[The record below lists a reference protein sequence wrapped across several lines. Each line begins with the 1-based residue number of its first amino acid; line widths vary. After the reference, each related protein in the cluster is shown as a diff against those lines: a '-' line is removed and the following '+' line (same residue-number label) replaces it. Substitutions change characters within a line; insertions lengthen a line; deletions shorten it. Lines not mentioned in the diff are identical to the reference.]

1 MVMMSPIQLFLHP
14 FLLASIPME
23 VPTSP
28 MSHRKV
34 RTMSHRKVRTL
45 MASLASLVFCI
56 TLLFNV
62 STASA
67 ATLAD
72 DMVQASKD
80 ACINLAKKRGFA
92 VENVIDAQP
101 ADGDSAH
108 VVLKLAKGGDRYEFN
123 CGFSQN
129 IRQFVEATPVATTKQ
144 STPTASNQPN
154 NRVVDT
160 NRDRNAVV
168 QRDRT
173 AVVQRDTKR
182 QRDQVVVAEPK
193 RDSGFNPAW
202 LLPLLLLPLAFL
214 FLRNRDAESGEP
226 TKVGVYTTPAK
237 PAAVKVDTTATTANK
252 VVEALI
258 RVQDSAIEV
267 RSGAGLT
274 NSVARTI
281 AAGSK
286 VRLSGRYQDDWA
298 ELAEGGWIAIQSLAS
313 DPRQS

>member
-1 MVMMSPIQLFLHP
+1 
-14 FLLASIPME
+14 ME

-28 MSHRKV
+28 MSHRKL
-34 RTMSHRKVRTL
+34 RTL

-129 IRQFVEATPVATTKQ
+129 IRQFVETAPLATTSQ
-144 STPTASNQPN
+144 STNARSNQSTN
-154 NRVVDT
+154 RDNRVVDT
-160 NRDRNAVV
+160 NRDTNRDRTVV
-168 QRDRT
+168 AQRDR
-173 AVVQRDTKR
+173 QR

-193 RDSGFNPAW
+193 RASGFNPAW
-202 LLPLLLLPLAFL
+202 LLPLLLLPLVFL
-214 FLRNRDAESGEP
+214 FLRNRDGESGEP
-226 TKVGVYTTPAK
+226 TKVGVYATPAK
-237 PAAVKVDTTATTANK
+237 PAAVKVETPVVTTTTTVNK
-252 VVEALI
+252 VLEALL

-281 AAGSK
+281 PAGSK
-286 VRLSGRYQDDWA
+286 VRLSGRYQNDWA
-298 ELAEGGWIAIQSLAS
+298 ELAEGGWIAIQSLAA
-313 DPRQS
+313 DPRLS

>member
-1 MVMMSPIQLFLHP
+1 
-14 FLLASIPME
+14 ME

-28 MSHRKV
+28 MSHP
-34 RTMSHRKVRTL
+34 KVRTL
-45 MASLASLVFCI
+45 MASLAALVFCI

-72 DMVQASKD
+72 DIVQASKD

-108 VVLKLAKGGDRYEFN
+108 VVLKLAKAGERFEFN

-129 IRQFVEATPVATTKQ
+129 IRQFVEAAPVVTRTQATT
-144 STPTASNQPN
+144 TPANQPT
-154 NRVVDT
+154 NRVVES
-160 NRDRNAVV
+160 NRNRTVV
-168 QRDRT
+168 AQRDR
-173 AVVQRDTKR
+173 QR

-193 RDSGFNPAW
+193 RASGFNPAW

-237 PAAVKVDTTATTANK
+237 PAAVKVDTPVVTTTTSTTVNK

-258 RVQDSAIEV
+258 RLQDSAIEV

-281 AAGSK
+281 PAGSK
-286 VRLSGRYQDDWA
+286 VRLSGRYENDWA
-298 ELAEGGWIAIQSLAS
+298 ELAEGGWITIQSLAA
-313 DPRQS
+313 DPRLS

>member
-1 MVMMSPIQLFLHP
+1 MVMISLIQFFLHP
-14 FLLASIPME
+14 FLPASIPME

-28 MSHRKV
+28 
-34 RTMSHRKVRTL
+34 MSHRKVRTL

-80 ACINLAKKRGFA
+80 ACISLAKKRGFA
-92 VENVIDAQP
+92 VETVIDAQP

-108 VVLKLAKGGDRYEFN
+108 IVLKLAKGGDRYEFN

-144 STPTASNQPN
+144 STPTASNQPS

-160 NRDRNAVV
+160 N
-168 QRDRT
+168 RDRT
-173 AVVQRDTKR
+173 AVVQRDTQR

-193 RDSGFNPAW
+193 RKSGFNPAW

-226 TKVGVYTTPAK
+226 TKVGVYTTPTK

-252 VVEALI
+252 VVEVLI

>member
-1 MVMMSPIQLFLHP
+1 
-14 FLLASIPME
+14 ME
-23 VPTSP
+23 VPTFP

-34 RTMSHRKVRTL
+34 RTL
-45 MASLASLVFCI
+45 IAGLAPLVFCI

-92 VENVIDAQP
+92 VETVIDAQP

-129 IRQFVEATPVATTKQ
+129 IRQFVEATPVATTSQ
-144 STPTASNQPN
+144 STNAAAKQPTNRD

-160 NRDRNAVV
+160 NRDRTAVV
-168 QRDRT
+168 QRDR
-173 AVVQRDTKR
+173 VR

-193 RDSGFNPAW
+193 RGSGFNPAW

-214 FLRNRDAESGEP
+214 FLRNRGADAESGEP
-226 TKVGVYTTPAK
+226 TKVGVYTTPTK
-237 PAAVKVDTTATTANK
+237 PAAVKVETTATTTVNK
-252 VVEALI
+252 VVEALL

-281 AAGSK
+281 TAGSK

>member
-1 MVMMSPIQLFLHP
+1 
-14 FLLASIPME
+14 
-23 VPTSP
+23 
-28 MSHRKV
+28 
-34 RTMSHRKVRTL
+34 
-45 MASLASLVFCI
+45 
-56 TLLFNV
+56 
-62 STASA
+62 
-67 ATLAD
+67 
-72 DMVQASKD
+72 
-80 ACINLAKKRGFA
+80 
-92 VENVIDAQP
+92 
-101 ADGDSAH
+101 
-108 VVLKLAKGGDRYEFN
+108 VLKLAKGGDRYEYN

-144 STPTASNQPN
+144 STPTVSTQPS

-173 AVVQRDTKR
+173 AVVQGDTKR

-214 FLRNRDAESGEP
+214 FLRNRDGESGEP
-226 TKVGVYTTPAK
+226 TKVGVYTTPTK

>member
-1 MVMMSPIQLFLHP
+1 
-14 FLLASIPME
+14 
-23 VPTSP
+23 
-28 MSHRKV
+28 MSH
-34 RTMSHRKVRTL
+34 SKVRTL
-45 MASLASLVFCI
+45 MATLASLVFCI

-92 VENVIDAQP
+92 VETVIDAQP

-108 VVLKLAKGGDRYEFN
+108 VVLKLAKGGDRFEFN

-144 STPTASNQPN
+144 SAPTASNQPS

-160 NRDRNAVV
+160 NRDRTAVV

-173 AVVQRDTKR
+173 AVAQRDRQR

-214 FLRNRDAESGEP
+214 FLRNREADAESGEP
-226 TKVGVYTTPAK
+226 TKVGVYTTPTK
-237 PAAVKVDTTATTANK
+237 PAAVKVETTATTANK

-281 AAGSK
+281 PAGSK

>member
-1 MVMMSPIQLFLHP
+1 MVMISLIQFFLHP
-14 FLLASIPME
+14 FLPASIPME

-28 MSHRKV
+28 
-34 RTMSHRKVRTL
+34 MSHRKVRTL

-80 ACINLAKKRGFA
+80 ACISLAKKRGFA
-92 VENVIDAQP
+92 VETVIDAQP

-144 STPTASNQPN
+144 STPTASNQPS

-160 NRDRNAVV
+160 NRDRTAVVQRDRNAVV
-168 QRDRT
+168 QRDT
-173 AVVQRDTKR
+173 QR

-193 RDSGFNPAW
+193 RESGFNPAW

-226 TKVGVYTTPAK
+226 TKVGVYTTPTK

>member
-1 MVMMSPIQLFLHP
+1 
-14 FLLASIPME
+14 ME
-23 VPTSP
+23 VPTFP
-28 MSHRKV
+28 
-34 RTMSHRKVRTL
+34 MSHRKVRTL

-92 VENVIDAQP
+92 VETVIDAQP

-144 STPTASNQPN
+144 SAPTPSNQPS
-154 NRVVDT
+154 NRVVDA
-160 NRDRNAVV
+160 NRDRTAVV

-173 AVVQRDTKR
+173 AVVQRDRQR

-214 FLRNRDAESGEP
+214 FLRNREADAESGEP
-226 TKVGVYTTPAK
+226 TKVGVYTTPTK
-237 PAAVKVDTTATTANK
+237 PAAVKVDATATTASK
-252 VVEALI
+252 VVEALL

-281 AAGSK
+281 PAGSK

>member
-1 MVMMSPIQLFLHP
+1 
-14 FLLASIPME
+14 
-23 VPTSP
+23 
-28 MSHRKV
+28 
-34 RTMSHRKVRTL
+34 MSHRKVRTL
-45 MASLASLVFCI
+45 IASLASLVFCI

-92 VENVIDAQP
+92 VETVIDAQP

-144 STPTASNQPN
+144 STPTVSNQPS
-154 NRVVDT
+154 NRVVDN

-214 FLRNRDAESGEP
+214 FLRNREADAESGEP
-226 TKVGVYTTPAK
+226 TKVGVYATPAK
-237 PAAVKVDTTATTANK
+237 PAAVKVKTPVVTSTTSTTVNK
-252 VVEALI
+252 VVEALL

-267 RSGAGLT
+267 RSGAGPT

-281 AAGSK
+281 SAGSK
-286 VRLSGRYQDDWA
+286 VRLSGRYQNDWA
-298 ELAEGGWIAIQSLAS
+298 ELAEGGWISIQSLAS

>member
-1 MVMMSPIQLFLHP
+1 
-14 FLLASIPME
+14 ME

-28 MSHRKV
+28 MSH
-34 RTMSHRKVRTL
+34 SKVRTL

-80 ACINLAKKRGFA
+80 ACINLAKKRGFS
-92 VENVIDAQP
+92 VETVIDAQP

-144 STPTASNQPN
+144 SAPTASNQPS

-160 NRDRNAVV
+160 NRDRTAVV

-173 AVVQRDTKR
+173 AVVQRDRQR

-214 FLRNRDAESGEP
+214 FLRNREADAESGEP
-226 TKVGVYTTPAK
+226 TKVGVYTTPTK
-237 PAAVKVDTTATTANK
+237 PAAVKVDTTATAANK
-252 VVEALI
+252 VVEALL

-281 AAGSK
+281 PAGSK

>member
-1 MVMMSPIQLFLHP
+1 
-14 FLLASIPME
+14 ME

-28 MSHRKV
+28 
-34 RTMSHRKVRTL
+34 MSHRKVRTL
-45 MASLASLVFCI
+45 MASLASLAFGI

-108 VVLKLAKGGDRYEFN
+108 VVLKLAKGGERFEFN

-129 IRQFVEATPVATTKQ
+129 IRQFVEAAPVVTTTQATTTPAKQ
-144 STPTASNQPN
+144 PT
-154 NRVVDT
+154 NRVVES
-160 NRDRNAVV
+160 NRDRTVV
-168 QRDRT
+168 AQRDR
-173 AVVQRDTKR
+173 QRP
-182 QRDQVVVAEPK
+182 RDQVVVAEPK

-202 LLPLLLLPLAFL
+202 LLPLLLLPLLFL

-237 PAAVKVDTTATTANK
+237 PAAVKVEATPTTTANK

-258 RVQDSAIEV
+258 RVQDSAVEV

-281 AAGSK
+281 PAGSK
-286 VRLSGRYQDDWA
+286 VRLSGRYENDWA
-298 ELAEGGWIAIQSLAS
+298 ELAEGGWITIQSLAT
-313 DPRQS
+313 DPRLS

>member
-1 MVMMSPIQLFLHP
+1 
-14 FLLASIPME
+14 ME

-28 MSHRKV
+28 MSH
-34 RTMSHRKVRTL
+34 SKVRTL

-80 ACINLAKKRGFA
+80 ACINLAKKRGFS
-92 VENVIDAQP
+92 VETVIDAQP

-144 STPTASNQPN
+144 SAPTASNQPS

-160 NRDRNAVV
+160 NRDRTAVV

-173 AVVQRDTKR
+173 AVVQRDRTAVAQRDRQR

-214 FLRNRDAESGEP
+214 FLRNREADAESGEP
-226 TKVGVYTTPAK
+226 TKVGVYTTPTK
-237 PAAVKVDTTATTANK
+237 PAAVKVETTTTTANK

-281 AAGSK
+281 PAGSK

>member
-1 MVMMSPIQLFLHP
+1 
-14 FLLASIPME
+14 ME

-34 RTMSHRKVRTL
+34 RTL
-45 MASLASLVFCI
+45 MATLASLVFCI

-108 VVLKLAKGGDRYEFN
+108 VVLKLAKGGERFEFN

-129 IRQFVEATPVATTKQ
+129 IRQFVEAAPVVNTTQATT
-144 STPTASNQPN
+144 TPANQPT
-154 NRVVDT
+154 NRVVES
-160 NRDRNAVV
+160 N
-168 QRDRT
+168 RDRT
-173 AVVQRDTKR
+173 ARDRTPVAQRDRQR

-193 RDSGFNPAW
+193 RGSGFNPAW

-214 FLRNRDAESGEP
+214 FLRNRDGESGEP
-226 TKVGVYTTPAK
+226 TKVGSYTTPAT
-237 PAAVKVDTTATTANK
+237 PAAVKVATPVATTTTVNK
-252 VVEALI
+252 MVEAMLRI
-258 RVQDSAIEV
+258 QDSAIEV

-274 NSVARTI
+274 NSVARSI

-286 VRLSGRYQDDWA
+286 VRLSGRYQNDWA
-298 ELAEGGWIAIQSLAS
+298 ELAEGGWIAIQSLAT
-313 DPRQS
+313 DPRLS

>member
-1 MVMMSPIQLFLHP
+1 
-14 FLLASIPME
+14 ME

-34 RTMSHRKVRTL
+34 RTL
-45 MASLASLVFCI
+45 MATLASLVFCI

-108 VVLKLAKGGDRYEFN
+108 VVLKLAKGGERFEFN

-129 IRQFVEATPVATTKQ
+129 IRQFVEAAPVVTTTQATT
-144 STPTASNQPN
+144 TPANQPT
-154 NRVVDT
+154 NRVVES
-160 NRDRNAVV
+160 N
-168 QRDRT
+168 RDRT
-173 AVVQRDTKR
+173 AKDRTPVAQRDRQR

-193 RDSGFNPAW
+193 RGSGFNPAW

-214 FLRNRDAESGEP
+214 FLRNRDGESGEP
-226 TKVGVYTTPAK
+226 TKVGSYTTPATT
-237 PAAVKVDTTATTANK
+237 AAVKVATPVATTTTVNK
-252 VVEALI
+252 IVEAMLRI
-258 RVQDSAIEV
+258 QDSAIEV

-274 NSVARTI
+274 NSVDRSI

-286 VRLSGRYQDDWA
+286 VRLSGRYQNDWA
-298 ELAEGGWIAIQSLAS
+298 ELAEGGWIAIQSLAT
-313 DPRQS
+313 DPRLS

>member
-1 MVMMSPIQLFLHP
+1 
-14 FLLASIPME
+14 ME

-34 RTMSHRKVRTL
+34 RTL
-45 MASLASLVFCI
+45 MATLASLLFCI
-56 TLLFNV
+56 TLLFSV
-62 STASA
+62 SAASA

-108 VVLKLAKGGDRYEFN
+108 VVLKLAKGGERFEFN

-129 IRQFVEATPVATTKQ
+129 IRQFVEAAPVVTTTQATT
-144 STPTASNQPN
+144 TPANQPT
-154 NRVVDT
+154 NRVVES
-160 NRDRNAVV
+160 N
-168 QRDRT
+168 RDRT
-173 AVVQRDTKR
+173 AKDRTPVAQRDRQR

-193 RDSGFNPAW
+193 RGSGFNPAW

-214 FLRNRDAESGEP
+214 FLRNRDGESGEP
-226 TKVGVYTTPAK
+226 TKVGSYTTPAT
-237 PAAVKVDTTATTANK
+237 PAAVKVATPVATTTTVNQM
-252 VVEALI
+252 VEAMLRI
-258 RVQDSAIEV
+258 QDSAIEV

-274 NSVARTI
+274 NSVARSI

-286 VRLSGRYQDDWA
+286 VRLSGRYQNDWA
-298 ELAEGGWIAIQSLAS
+298 ELAEGGWIAIQSLAT
-313 DPRQS
+313 DPRLS

>member
-1 MVMMSPIQLFLHP
+1 
-14 FLLASIPME
+14 ME
-23 VPTSP
+23 VATSL

-34 RTMSHRKVRTL
+34 KTL
-45 MASLASLVFCI
+45 MATLASLVFCI

-108 VVLKLAKGGDRYEFN
+108 VVLKLAKGGERFEFN

-129 IRQFVEATPVATTKQ
+129 IRQFVEAAPVVTTTQATTTPAKQ
-144 STPTASNQPN
+144 ST
-154 NRVVDT
+154 NRVVES
-160 NRDRNAVV
+160 N
-168 QRDRT
+168 RDRT
-173 AVVQRDTKR
+173 AKDRTPVAQRDRQR

-193 RDSGFNPAW
+193 RGSGFNPAW

-214 FLRNRDAESGEP
+214 FLRNRDGESGEP
-226 TKVGVYTTPAK
+226 TKVGSYTTPAT
-237 PAAVKVDTTATTANK
+237 PAAVKVATPVATTTTVNN
-252 VVEALI
+252 VVEAMLRI
-258 RVQDSAIEV
+258 QDSAIEV

-274 NSVARTI
+274 DSVARTI

-286 VRLSGRYQDDWA
+286 VRLSGRYQNDWA
-298 ELAEGGWIAIQSLAS
+298 ELAEGGWIAVQSMAK
-313 DPRQS
+313 DPRLS

>member
-1 MVMMSPIQLFLHP
+1 
-14 FLLASIPME
+14 ME

-34 RTMSHRKVRTL
+34 RTL
-45 MASLASLVFCI
+45 MATLASLVFCI

-108 VVLKLAKGGDRYEFN
+108 VVLKLAKGGERFEFN

-129 IRQFVEATPVATTKQ
+129 IRQFVEAAPVVTTTQATT
-144 STPTASNQPN
+144 TPANQPT
-154 NRVVDT
+154 NRVVES
-160 NRDRNAVV
+160 N
-168 QRDRT
+168 RDRT
-173 AVVQRDTKR
+173 AKDRTPVAQRDRQR

-193 RDSGFNPAW
+193 RGSGFNPAW

-214 FLRNRDAESGEP
+214 FLRNRDGESGEP
-226 TKVGVYTTPAK
+226 TKVGSYTTPATT
-237 PAAVKVDTTATTANK
+237 AAVKVATPVATTTTVNK
-252 VVEALI
+252 MVEAMLRI
-258 RVQDSAIEV
+258 QDSAIEV

-274 NSVARTI
+274 NSVARSI

-286 VRLSGRYQDDWA
+286 VRLSGRYQNDWA
-298 ELAEGGWIAIQSLAS
+298 ELAEGGWIAIQSLAT
-313 DPRQS
+313 DPRLS

>member
-1 MVMMSPIQLFLHP
+1 MVMIIPIQLFLHP

-28 MSHRKV
+28 MC
-34 RTMSHRKVRTL
+34 HRKVRTL

-80 ACINLAKKRGFA
+80 ACINLAKKRGFS

-144 STPTASNQPN
+144 STPTASNQPS

-160 NRDRNAVV
+160 NRDRTAVV
-168 QRDRT
+168 QRDR
-173 AVVQRDTKR
+173 QR

-214 FLRNRDAESGEP
+214 FLRNREADAESGEP
-226 TKVGVYTTPAK
+226 TKVGVYTTPTK
-237 PAAVKVDTTATTANK
+237 PAAVKVDTTATAANK
-252 VVEALI
+252 VVEALL

-281 AAGSK
+281 PAGSK

>member
-1 MVMMSPIQLFLHP
+1 
-14 FLLASIPME
+14 ME
-23 VPTSP
+23 VFTSP
-28 MSHRKV
+28 
-34 RTMSHRKVRTL
+34 MSHRKVRTL
-45 MASLASLVFCI
+45 MASVASLVFCI
-56 TLLFNV
+56 TLLINV

-92 VENVIDAQP
+92 VETVIDAQP

-108 VVLKLAKGGDRYEFN
+108 VVLKLAKGGDRFEFN

-129 IRQFVEATPVATTKQ
+129 IRQFVETTPVATTNP
-144 STPTASNQPN
+144 STTTPTNPPS
-154 NRVVDT
+154 NRVVAT
-160 NRDRNAVV
+160 NRDRPAKDRTPVV
-168 QRDRT
+168 QGER
-173 AVVQRDTKR
+173 QR

-193 RDSGFNPAW
+193 RGSGFNPAW

-214 FLRNRDAESGEP
+214 LLRNRGADAESGEA
-226 TKVGVYTTPAK
+226 TKVGVYTTPAAT
-237 PAAVKVDTTATTANK
+237 AAVKVDSTTTVNT
-252 VVEALI
+252 VVEALL

-267 RSGAGLT
+267 RSGAALT
-274 NSVARTI
+274 DSVARTI
-281 AAGSK
+281 PAGSK
-286 VRLSGRYQDDWA
+286 VRLSGRYQNDWA

>member
-1 MVMMSPIQLFLHP
+1 
-14 FLLASIPME
+14 ME
-23 VPTSP
+23 VPTFP

-34 RTMSHRKVRTL
+34 RTL
-45 MASLASLVFCI
+45 IAGLASLVFCI

-92 VENVIDAQP
+92 VETVIDAQP

-129 IRQFVEATPVATTKQ
+129 IRQFVEATPVATTSQ
-144 STPTASNQPN
+144 STNAAAKQPTNRD

-160 NRDRNAVV
+160 NRDRTAVV
-168 QRDRT
+168 QRDR
-173 AVVQRDTKR
+173 VR

-193 RDSGFNPAW
+193 RGSGFNPAW

-214 FLRNRDAESGEP
+214 FLRNRGADAESGEP
-226 TKVGVYTTPAK
+226 TKVGVYTTPTK
-237 PAAVKVDTTATTANK
+237 PAAVKVETTATTTVNK
-252 VVEALI
+252 VVEALL

-281 AAGSK
+281 TAGSK

>member
-1 MVMMSPIQLFLHP
+1 MVMTSLIQFILHQFLP
-14 FLLASIPME
+14 ASIPME
-23 VPTSP
+23 VPSSP
-28 MSHRKV
+28 
-34 RTMSHRKVRTL
+34 MSHRKVRTL

-144 STPTASNQPN
+144 STPTASNQPS

-160 NRDRNAVV
+160 NRDRTAVA
-168 QRDRT
+168 QRDR
-173 AVVQRDTKR
+173 QR

-193 RDSGFNPAW
+193 RESGFNPAW

-214 FLRNRDAESGEP
+214 FLRNREADAESGEP
-226 TKVGVYTTPAK
+226 TKVGVYTTPTK
-237 PAAVKVDTTATTANK
+237 PAAVKVDTTATAANK

-281 AAGSK
+281 QAGSK

>member
-1 MVMMSPIQLFLHP
+1 
-14 FLLASIPME
+14 ME

-34 RTMSHRKVRTL
+34 RTL
-45 MASLASLVFCI
+45 MATLASLVFCI

-67 ATLAD
+67 ATLAE

-108 VVLKLAKGGDRYEFN
+108 VVLKLAKGGERFEFN

-129 IRQFVEATPVATTKQ
+129 IRQFVEAAPVVTTTQATT
-144 STPTASNQPN
+144 TPANQPT
-154 NRVVDT
+154 NRVVES
-160 NRDRNAVV
+160 N
-168 QRDRT
+168 RDRT
-173 AVVQRDTKR
+173 AKDRTPVAQRDRQR

-193 RDSGFNPAW
+193 RGSGFNPAW

-214 FLRNRDAESGEP
+214 FLRNRDGESGEP
-226 TKVGVYTTPAK
+226 TKVGSYTTPATT
-237 PAAVKVDTTATTANK
+237 AAVKVATPVATTTTVNK
-252 VVEALI
+252 MVEAMLRI
-258 RVQDSAIEV
+258 QDSAIEV

-274 NSVARTI
+274 NSVARSI

-286 VRLSGRYQDDWA
+286 VRLSGRYQNDWA
-298 ELAEGGWIAIQSLAS
+298 ELAEGGWIAIQSLAT
-313 DPRQS
+313 DPRLS

>member
-1 MVMMSPIQLFLHP
+1 
-14 FLLASIPME
+14 
-23 VPTSP
+23 
-28 MSHRKV
+28 
-34 RTMSHRKVRTL
+34 MSHRKVRTL
-45 MASLASLVFCI
+45 MATLASLLFCI

-62 STASA
+62 SAASA

-108 VVLKLAKGGDRYEFN
+108 VVLKLAKGGERFEFN

-129 IRQFVEATPVATTKQ
+129 IRQFVEAAPVVTTTQ
-144 STPTASNQPN
+144 STTTPANQPT
-154 NRVVDT
+154 NRVVES
-160 NRDRNAVV
+160 N
-168 QRDRT
+168 RDRT
-173 AVVQRDTKR
+173 AKDRTPVAQRDRQR

-193 RDSGFNPAW
+193 RGSGFNPAW

-214 FLRNRDAESGEP
+214 FLRNRDGESGEP
-226 TKVGVYTTPAK
+226 TKVGSYTTPAT
-237 PAAVKVDTTATTANK
+237 PAAVKVATPVATTTTVNQM
-252 VVEALI
+252 VEAMLRI
-258 RVQDSAIEV
+258 QDSAIEV

-274 NSVARTI
+274 NSVARSI

-286 VRLSGRYQDDWA
+286 VRLSGRYQNDWA
-298 ELAEGGWIAIQSLAS
+298 ELAEGGWIAIQSLAT
-313 DPRQS
+313 DPRLS

>member
-1 MVMMSPIQLFLHP
+1 MVMISPIQLFLHP

-28 MSHRKV
+28 
-34 RTMSHRKVRTL
+34 MSHRKVRTL

-80 ACINLAKKRGFA
+80 ACINLAKKRGFS

-144 STPTASNQPN
+144 SAPTASNQPS

-160 NRDRNAVV
+160 NRDRTAVA

-173 AVVQRDTKR
+173 AVVQRDRQR

-214 FLRNRDAESGEP
+214 FLRNREADAESGEP
-226 TKVGVYTTPAK
+226 TKVGVYTTPTK
-237 PAAVKVDTTATTANK
+237 PAAVKVDTTATTASK

-281 AAGSK
+281 PSGSK

-298 ELAEGGWIAIQSLAS
+298 ELAEGGWIAIQSLAA

>member
-1 MVMMSPIQLFLHP
+1 MEVFTSPI
-14 FLLASIPME
+14 
-23 VPTSP
+23 
-28 MSHRKV
+28 
-34 RTMSHRKVRTL
+34 SHRKVRTL
-45 MASLASLVFCI
+45 MASIASLVFCI

-92 VENVIDAQP
+92 VETVIDAQP

-108 VVLKLAKGGDRYEFN
+108 VVLKLAKGGDRFEFN

-129 IRQFVEATPVATTKQ
+129 IRQFVEATPVATANPSTT
-144 STPTASNQPN
+144 TPTNQPS
-154 NRVVDT
+154 NRVVAT
-160 NRDRNAVV
+160 NRERPA
-168 QRDRT
+168 RDRT
-173 AVVQRDTKR
+173 PVVQGERQR

-193 RDSGFNPAW
+193 RGSGFNPAW
-202 LLPLLLLPLAFL
+202 LLPLLLLPLVFL
-214 FLRNRDAESGEP
+214 LLRNRGADAESGEP
-226 TKVGVYTTPAK
+226 TKVGVYTTPAA
-237 PAAVKVDTTATTANK
+237 PAAVKVDSTTTVNQ
-252 VVEALI
+252 VVEALL

-267 RSGAGLT
+267 RSGAAL
-274 NSVARTI
+274 NDSVARTI
-281 AAGSK
+281 PAGSK

-298 ELAEGGWIAIQSLAS
+298 ELAEGGWISIQSLAS

>member
-1 MVMMSPIQLFLHP
+1 
-14 FLLASIPME
+14 ME

-28 MSHRKV
+28 
-34 RTMSHRKVRTL
+34 MSHRKVRTL
-45 MASLASLVFCI
+45 MASLASLAFCI

-108 VVLKLAKGGDRYEFN
+108 VVLKLAKGGERFEFN

-129 IRQFVEATPVATTKQ
+129 IRQFVEAAPVVTTTQ
-144 STPTASNQPN
+144 STTTPANQPT
-154 NRVVDT
+154 NRVVES
-160 NRDRNAVV
+160 N
-168 QRDRT
+168 RDRT
-173 AVVQRDTKR
+173 AKDRTPVAQRDRQR

-193 RDSGFNPAW
+193 RGSGFNPAW

-214 FLRNRDAESGEP
+214 FLRNREGESGEP
-226 TKVGVYTTPAK
+226 TKVGSYTTPAT
-237 PAAVKVDTTATTANK
+237 PAAVKVETPVATTTTVNK
-252 VVEALI
+252 MVEAMLRI
-258 RVQDSAIEV
+258 QDSAIEV

-274 NSVARTI
+274 NSVARSI
-281 AAGSK
+281 AAGST
-286 VRLSGRYQDDWA
+286 VRLSGRYQNDWA
-298 ELAEGGWIAIQSLAS
+298 ELAEGGWIAIQSLAT
-313 DPRQS
+313 DPRLS

>member
-1 MVMMSPIQLFLHP
+1 
-14 FLLASIPME
+14 
-23 VPTSP
+23 
-28 MSHRKV
+28 
-34 RTMSHRKVRTL
+34 
-45 MASLASLVFCI
+45 
-56 TLLFNV
+56 
-62 STASA
+62 
-67 ATLAD
+67 
-72 DMVQASKD
+72 
-80 ACINLAKKRGFA
+80 
-92 VENVIDAQP
+92 
-101 ADGDSAH
+101 
-108 VVLKLAKGGDRYEFN
+108 
-123 CGFSQN
+123 
-129 IRQFVEATPVATTKQ
+129 VA
-144 STPTASNQPN
+144 
-154 NRVVDT
+154 
-160 NRDRNAVV
+160 

-173 AVVQRDTKR
+173 AVVQRDRQR

-214 FLRNRDAESGEP
+214 FLRNRDADAESGEP
-226 TKVGVYTTPAK
+226 TKVGVYTTPTK
-237 PAAVKVDTTATTANK
+237 PAAVKVNTTTTAANK

-281 AAGSK
+281 PSGSK

>member
-1 MVMMSPIQLFLHP
+1 
-14 FLLASIPME
+14 ME

-28 MSHRKV
+28 
-34 RTMSHRKVRTL
+34 MSHRKVRTL
-45 MASLASLVFCI
+45 MASLASLAFCI

-108 VVLKLAKGGDRYEFN
+108 VVLKLAKGGERFEFN

-129 IRQFVEATPVATTKQ
+129 IRQFVEAAPVVNTTQATT
-144 STPTASNQPN
+144 TPANQPT
-154 NRVVDT
+154 NRVVES
-160 NRDRNAVV
+160 N
-168 QRDRT
+168 RDRT
-173 AVVQRDTKR
+173 ARDRTPVAQRDRQR

-193 RDSGFNPAW
+193 RGSGFNPAW

-214 FLRNRDAESGEP
+214 FLRNRDGESGEP
-226 TKVGVYTTPAK
+226 TKVGSYSTPATA
-237 PAAVKVDTTATTANK
+237 AAVKVATPVATTTTVNN
-252 VVEALI
+252 VVEAMLRI
-258 RVQDSAIEV
+258 QDSAIEV

-274 NSVARTI
+274 DSVARTI

-286 VRLSGRYQDDWA
+286 VRLSGRYQNDWA
-298 ELAEGGWIAIQSLAS
+298 ELAEGGWIAIQSLAT
-313 DPRQS
+313 DPRLS